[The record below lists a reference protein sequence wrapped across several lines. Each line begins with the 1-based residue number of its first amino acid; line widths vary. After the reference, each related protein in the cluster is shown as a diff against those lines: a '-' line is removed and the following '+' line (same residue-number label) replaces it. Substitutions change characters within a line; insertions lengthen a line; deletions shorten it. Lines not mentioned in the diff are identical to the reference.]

1 MALSADGKNRNML
14 FSLWFGIEKYE
25 VEDADFLCW
34 QLNHF
39 LEYSLGLYW
48 IGRYNPS
55 RWTLPKET
63 SPVEMP

>member
-39 LEYSLGLYW
+39 LEYSLGLY
-48 IGRYNPS
+48 
-55 RWTLPKET
+55 
-63 SPVEMP
+63 